1 MFSDKINKFSILLGL
16 WLTAILA
23 SSLSQAQVLQG
34 DVVAV
39 ADGDT
44 LTLLDADL
52 NQFKIRLAGID
63 APEKS
68 QPFGQV
74 AKQKLAKLCYDKPAQ
89 VVVITIDKYKR
100 VVGDVTCDDVHAN
113 AEMVKSGLAWVYRQY
128 AKNFEYLFPLETS
141 AREARIGLWI
151 DPRPTPPWQWRRN
164 NLTVFH

>member
-1 MFSDKINKFSILLGL
+1 MTSGKFNKTGILLAL
-16 WLTAILA
+16 WLSALLLSTA
-23 SSLSQAQVLQG
+23 SLAQVLTG

-89 VVVITIDKYKR
+89 VVVVTIDKYKR
-100 VVGDVTCDDVHAN
+100 VVGDVTCDEVHAN

-128 AKNFEYLFPLETS
+128 AKNFEYLFPLEAS
-141 AREARIGLWI
+141 AREARIGLWL